1 MMIEATDI
9 DYLKTSTISINQS
22 ESLSSILAS
31 ASSIIDIIDD
41 DIESIVIQ
49 KSQKPLGLYETSK
62 NPLNTDIEIDQY
74 CDGKKY
80 NTTVEDYQSDEMQS
94 DNENIVEKPINS
106 VDYETFQ
113 KTEELEEE

>member
-1 MMIEATDI
+1 
-9 DYLKTSTISINQS
+9 
-22 ESLSSILAS
+22 
-31 ASSIIDIIDD
+31 
-41 DIESIVIQ
+41 
-49 KSQKPLGLYETSK
+49 
-62 NPLNTDIEIDQY
+62 IEIDQY